1 MPTRDD
7 LLNAGT
13 ELLES
18 EGLGAL
24 SLRRIARAAGVTHG
38 APRYHFPTY
47 ESLLAAI
54 ARRGIEE
61 LATDLAPCLGD
72 PDPREAIRRAAR
84 AYLAFAV
91 RRPEMF
97 ELIVRHDLLN
107 GAGSNLRE
115 ITVPW
120 FTALRSILA
129 RIDGDQDATRAL
141 ALWSSVHGL
150 AVLTARR
157 TTEPVS
163 DGKLAP
169 DAALAYLLN
178 ALVPA
183 PAHSTQ
189 LAGEGQAV
197 PGYDQALQVRQLF
210 R

>member
-1 MPTRDD
+1 MPMRDD
-7 LLNAGT
+7 LVNAGT
-13 ELLES
+13 ELLEA

-61 LATDLAPCLGD
+61 LDASLAPCLAD
-72 PDPREAIRRAAR
+72 PDPRQAIARAAQ

-107 GAGSNLRE
+107 SAGANLRE

-120 FTALRSILA
+120 FSALQAILA
-129 RIDGDQDATRAL
+129 RIDGDQDPTRAL

-157 TTEPVS
+157 TAEPMNS
-163 DGKLAP
+163 GQLDHE
-169 DAALAYLLN
+169 AALAYLLS

-183 PAHSTQ
+183 P
-189 LAGEGQAV
+189 
-197 PGYDQALQVRQLF
+197 R
-210 R
+210 